1 MQSVIHYLVLL
12 LTGAMLHAQNTV
24 EVRMTHFENNQGKA
38 HAALFDDES
47 KFLKEGIAY
56 QEAEIQEQEAIV
68 RFTDLPD
75 GVYAISCYHDEDNN
89 GELNL
94 RMGMI
99 PSEPY
104 GTSNN
109 ARGFFGPPKWKDAK
123 FEVKNGE
130 VKQLTIK
137 VK

>member
-1 MQSVIHYLVLL
+1 MQSVIYYLVML

-24 EVRMTHFENNQGKA
+24 EVTMTHFKSEEGKA
-38 HAALFDDES
+38 HAALFNDAS

-56 QEAEIQEQEAIV
+56 QEAVIIDEEAVV
-68 RFTDLPD
+68 RFTDIPD
-75 GVYAISCYHDEDNN
+75 GVYAISCYHDEDSN
-89 GELNL
+89 GELNM
-94 RMGMI
+94 RMGII

-109 ARGFFGPPKWKDAK
+109 ARGFMGPPKWKDAK

-130 VKQLTIK
+130 VRKLSIK